1 MGKKLGKLLFFTA
14 AAAAAYGTY
23 QYYKKNKAEK
33 EHTSNSDVED
43 FYDFDHIDDETFDK
57 SDVSERSYISLDKKI
72 DLSAA
77 KETARGVVDTVMD
90 KVSDVAGKVADVAK
104 SGLHNAEQAVNHI
117 KKSEPVQEATDF
129 VETNILNDDEPIQK
143 TEEFFDD
150 EEGEIKEGWEN
161 L

>member
-1 MGKKLGKLLFFTA
+1 MGKKFSKVLFLTA

-23 QYYKKNKAEK
+23 QYYKKTKAEK
-33 EHTSNSDVED
+33 EHKGNSDIED
-43 FYDFDHIDDETFDK
+43 FYDFDHIDDETFEK
-57 SDVSERSYISLDKKI
+57 NESGERSYISLDKKI

-104 SGLHNAEQAVNHI
+104 SGIHSVEQAASHI
-117 KKSEPVQEATDF
+117 KKSDVVQDATEAVGDVEDF
-129 VETNILNDDEPIQK
+129 VETNILSEEEPIQK

-150 EEGEIKEGWEN
+150 EEV
-161 L
+161 

>member
-104 SGLHNAEQAVNHI
+104 SGLHNAEQAVNHM
-117 KKSEPVQEATDF
+117 KKSEPAQEATDF

-150 EEGEIKEGWEN
+150 EKGEMKEGWEN